1 MTFPSWQ
8 QQTDLRSLHLSPI
21 QPLLLLTNQLPPL
34 HYLRHRTFCKLASR
48 YLSALYPLPSHL
60 EIPSHRPTD
69 FKTKRNKQVRP
80 TLTPTLGETRILT
93 NCWPQSTASV
103 APCNDAIASAL
114 DNLVHVPPLIP
125 PPLHGVPLH
134 RELHVPF
141 AMITLTW
148 TTKAISICQPPSTP
162 IRQTHPRERPDRV
175 QDRHNTIKKNLM
187 PPDIRVFISLPYFL
201 WFPKLYMYIY
211 IYLIKFHTKIVPT
224 QTATSC
230 LTLTIRQS
238 MQGEIRFARSA

>member
-8 QQTDLRSLHLSPI
+8 QQTDLRSLHLSLI
-21 QPLLLLTNQLPPL
+21 QPPLPITKHLPPL
-34 HYLRHRTFCKLASR
+34 RYLHRTAFYRLASR
-48 YLSALYPLPSHL
+48 YLWALCQLPLHL
-60 EIPSHRPTD
+60 GIPSHRPTD
-69 FKTKRNKQVRP
+69 FRIKRNEQIRP
-80 TLTPTLGETRILT
+80 PLTPTLGETTILT
-93 NCWPQSTASV
+93 KCWPQSTTSI
-103 APCNDAIASAL
+103 APCNDAIANAL
-114 DNLVHVPPLIP
+114 DNLVHVPPLLP
-125 PPLHGVPLH
+125 PPLRGVPLL
-134 RELHVPF
+134 RGLHAPF
-141 AMITLTW
+141 AMITLAW
-148 TTKAISICQPPSTP
+148 TTKAIFICRPPSTP
-162 IRQTHPRERPDRV
+162 IRQTHPRARPDRV

-230 LTLTIRQS
+230 LTLSIRQS